1 MSRHTRIDTLSGSA
15 VVGLL
20 YLGCVVWDILLP
32 AYAMQRV
39 WAPLFP
45 GFRWL
50 SAGTFLLGLAESLV
64 YGALLGWLV
73 AEARRAVTRLVG

>member
-1 MSRHTRIDTLSGSA
+1 M
-15 VVGLL
+15 
-20 YLGCVVWDILLP
+20 WDALFP

-50 SAGTFLLGLAESLV
+50 GTGTFLLGFLESLI
-64 YGALLGWLV
+64 YGALLGLLV
-73 AEARRAVTRLVG
+73 AEARRVVTRVAG